1 MVICASE
8 AWGEAEDVEE
18 RGTEPEMAVPLLLEK
33 VLESLTRVVVARRGR
48 RGGVGS
54 LLCVGGGG
62 GVFFDRCTKFIE
74 GAVVL
79 RILGCDALWD
89 GLGAFKLR
97 AAVEEAALFATV
109 QLESA
114 LGALAV
120 GVEAAGEHCA
130 AIGTARACHGADH
143 ARRSRAELIG
153 ARTALRRLA
162 VVRAFLLVLLFRVAI
177 AAVTILSIHKR
188 LHTPECARQLAKR
201 LRASGAWTGPV
212 CHRQAACGK
221 QAKARP

>member
-1 MVICASE
+1 MVICASG

-33 VLESLTRVVVARRGR
+33 VLESLTRVVVAWRGR

-62 GVFFDRCTKFIE
+62 GVFLDRCAKFIE

-79 RILGCDALWD
+79 RIFGCDALWD

-97 AAVEEAALFATV
+97 AAVEKAALFATV

-114 LGALAV
+114 LGTLAV
-120 GVEAAGEHCA
+120 GVKAAGEHGA
-130 AIGTARACHGADH
+130 AIGAASARHGADH
-143 ARRSRAELIG
+143 ARRARAELIG

-162 VVRAFLLVLLFRVAI
+162 VMRAFLLVLLFRVAI
-177 AAVTILSIHKR
+177 TAVTILSIHER
-188 LHTPECARQLAKR
+188 LRTAKCARQFARKS
-201 LRASGAWTGPV
+201 RAFGAWTG
-212 CHRQAACGK
+212 
-221 QAKARP
+221 

>member
-1 MVICASE
+1 MRGISHSQKWLCHLLF
-8 AWGEAEDVEE
+8 EE
-18 RGTEPEMAVPLLLEK
+18 ILEG
-33 VLESLTRVVVARRGR
+33 LAGVVVARRGR
-48 RGGVGS
+48 RGGRSS
-54 LLCVGGGG
+54 LLRVRGGR
-62 GVFFDRCTKFIE
+62 GVFFHGGAKFVE

-79 RILGCDALWD
+79 CVLGSDAFGNRLR
-89 GLGAFKLR
+89 AFKLR

-143 ARRSRAELIG
+143 ARRSRSELIG

-201 LRASGAWTGPV
+201 PRASGAWTGPV
-212 CHRQAACGK
+212 CHRQGACGK

>member
-1 MVICASE
+1 MVTCASG

-18 RGTEPEMAVPLLLEK
+18 RGTEPEMAVALLLEK
-33 VLESLTRVVVARRGR
+33 VLESLAGVVVARRGR
-48 RGGVGS
+48 RGGVSS
-54 LLCVGGGG
+54 LLCIGGGG
-62 GVFFDRCTKFIE
+62 GVFLDRCAKFVE

-97 AAVEEAALFATV
+97 ATVEEAALLATV

-114 LGALAV
+114 LGPLAV
-120 GVEAAGEHCA
+120 GVEAAGEHGA
-130 AIGTARACHGADH
+130 AIGAARAGHGADH

-162 VVRAFLLVLLFRVAI
+162 VMRACLLLLLFRVAI
-177 AAVTILSIHKR
+177 TAVSILSIHKT
-188 LHTPECARQLAKR
+188 LLQHADETANQ
-201 LRASGAWTGPV
+201 GAERRWDPP
-212 CHRQAACGK
+212 ACGRLK
-221 QAKARP
+221 RAP